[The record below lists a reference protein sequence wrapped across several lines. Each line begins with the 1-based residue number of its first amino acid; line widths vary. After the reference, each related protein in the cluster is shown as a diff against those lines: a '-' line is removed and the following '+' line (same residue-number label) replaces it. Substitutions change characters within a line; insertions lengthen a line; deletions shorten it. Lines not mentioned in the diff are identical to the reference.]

1 MYDLH
6 SWVDQVQFQSSPL
19 DALKTTISKKKEE
32 RERERMIQ
40 TAYGNTLQSMRTLDK
55 REEKDWNE
63 ELQRGDD
70 TDNSDND
77 RLGLQRL
84 LRTCDR

>member
-1 MYDLH
+1 MQRD
-6 SWVDQVQFQSSPL
+6 WNEKQPL
-19 DALKTTISKKKEE
+19 AKKKKK

>member
-1 MYDLH
+1 
-6 SWVDQVQFQSSPL
+6 
-19 DALKTTISKKKEE
+19 
-32 RERERMIQ
+32 MIQ

-77 RLGLQRL
+77 RLGLQSYLKTGVVKHLQHRFSNN
-84 LRTCDR
+84 RC

>member
-1 MYDLH
+1 
-6 SWVDQVQFQSSPL
+6 
-19 DALKTTISKKKEE
+19 
-32 RERERMIQ
+32 MIQ